1 MNNLVVVESPT
12 KARTLQ
18 RFLGDQYQIEA
29 SMGHVRDLPK
39 SELGVDIEHDFLPQY
54 IIPRAK
60 IKQIN
65 QPKKNPKKTK
75 KLLSIKKESC
85 DFGKSLTCPIEA
97 SIWY

>member
-39 SELGVDIEHDFLPQY
+39 SELGVDIENDFLPQY

-60 IKQIN
+60 IKQVN
-65 QPKKNPKKTK
+65 QLKKTAKLAKTLWLAK
-75 KLLSIKKESC
+75 KTGKEGE
-85 DFGKSLTCPIEA
+85 DKARTNQQLPN
-97 SIWY
+97 